1 MISFVT
7 NGEPLPV
14 VNCWNSDLAV
24 LNSLDIKMTVQL
36 LGNESECY
44 GKVWLD
50 KRTNCERLNCH
61 EWRTIACCQLL
72 DATEVAMTQNSEK
85 SENFHFVPYELG
97 DGKRVYVK
105 KQESKPIAFAMYKHN
120 KNENDMRR
128 RYGELFWI
136 YATQRG

>member
-1 MISFVT
+1 MSKSSQRHVT
-7 NGEPLPV
+7 NNFATVHIENLGSP
-14 VNCWNSDLAV
+14 AT
-24 LNSLDIKMTVQL
+24 LDFI
-36 LGNESECY
+36 
-44 GKVWLD
+44 
-50 KRTNCERLNCH
+50 CH
-61 EWRTIACCQLL
+61 KCRTIACCQLL

-85 SENFHFVPYELG
+85 SENFHFVSSELG

-136 YATQRG
+136 YATQRGQMKSRNMHQI